1 MLRAIYRISLWLRRL
16 VLAALLA
23 GVVAFGPALWVEA
36 TCVARP
42 GAPDGFASALPA
54 ASRRAEGRTYSGF
67 ARAYVQ
73 TAHEDYARI
82 LEAGDP
88 HDYAVLPAVAGF
100 WQALCPLAA
109 RASALGEFDAAARR
123 EAYGI
128 GARFTA
134 GMLLRAAYE
143 ETVGRLATMARGP
156 ERAALDDV
164 VAGQAAARAEFL
176 RDLPWHQYSY
186 GADADALIAANAGT
200 PRDWERT
207 VALNI
212 GYRAQAAL
220 AWAARRALPG
230 DGIEPL
236 TLRMVVSGV
245 APEDLAGVEGVTV
258 IGPLAQG
265 VEVEVP
271 RLQGLAQALTALAET
286 GADFAEIAGND
297 DILIAIDAPGEALP
311 DALYA
316 YPRQGSDSRRNLIAA
331 KVPELAARLRDLPAS
346 GATLAAAIGY

>member
-1 MLRAIYRISLWLRRL
+1 MLRVLYRISLWLRRL
-16 VLAALLA
+16 VVAALLV
-23 GVVAFGPALWVEA
+23 GIVAFGPALWVEA
-36 TCVARP
+36 TCVGRG
-42 GAPDGFASALPA
+42 GAADGFASALPA
-54 ASRRAEGRTYSGF
+54 ASQRAEGRTYSGF

-73 TAHEDYARI
+73 TAQEDYARI
-82 LEAGDP
+82 LGSGDP
-88 HDYAVLPAVAGF
+88 HDYAVIPAVTGF

-109 RASALGEFDAAARR
+109 RASAAGEFDAAARR
-123 EAYGI
+123 EVYGV

-134 GMLLRAAYE
+134 GTLLRAAYE
-143 ETVGRLATMARGP
+143 ETVGRLATLARGP

-176 RDLPWHQYSY
+176 RLLPWHQYSF

-207 VALNI
+207 VALNL
-212 GYRAQAAL
+212 GYRAQALL
-220 AWAARRALPG
+220 AWAVRRALPG

-258 IGPLAQG
+258 IGPVAAG

-271 RLQGLAQALTALAET
+271 RLQGLAEALAALAET

-297 DILIAIDAPGEALP
+297 DILIAVDAPGSGLAGALH
-311 DALYA
+311 A
-316 YPRQGSDSRRNLIAA
+316 YPRQGSEIHRNLIAA
-331 KVPELAARLRDLPAS
+331 KVPELAARLRALPGS